1 MRPPIISVFFIKNRG
16 QLKHPW
22 TACFSMSQSGQECRL
37 FCRITRQYHLD
48 LKLISYQSC
57 QENSVR
63 SSNDKIT
70 VLMCLRLYLT
80 LIWEKLG
87 NDAQILPVFPLAFP
101 FLFCLVNDLYMIRSK
116 AHLTPFFVNIKCW
129 CQFESTD
136 NKILNCWWQSLKS
149 HLWL

>member
-1 MRPPIISVFFIKNRG
+1 MFNLLKEVFNTKKKVSWGLQLSVIFIKNRG

-37 FCRITRQYHLD
+37 FCRITRQCHLD

-87 NDAQILPVFPLAFP
+87 NNAQILPVFPLAFP

-116 AHLTPFFVNIKCW
+116 VHPTPFFEYKVLVSIWKYW
-129 CQFESTD
+129 
-136 NKILNCWWQSLKS
+136 
-149 HLWL
+149 